1 MCTAR
6 APKPNP
12 NPNPNPG
19 PDQGRRLRRGQEGDE
34 GLAVR
39 AAAQREVFRE
49 AAQEGGQ
56 RAELVRDVLERRA
69 RAEGHLPCA
78 RRGVSEGWA
87 GVGEVGEGRARWWRP
102 LRVHC
107 TCTA

>member
-6 APKPNP
+6 APNPNPSPNP
-12 NPNPNPG
+12 NPN
-19 PDQGRRLRRGQEGDE
+19 QGRRLRRRQEGDE

-39 AAAQREVFRE
+39 AAPQREVVGE

-78 RRGVSEGWA
+78 RRGVSEGRA
-87 GVGEVGEGRARWWRP
+87 GAGRGVGEVVAATACS
-102 LRVHC
+102 LHAHC
-107 TCTA
+107 VSTA